1 MTKQWCNLFPGGCV
15 RSCFLLTAYRLKTMT
30 VVTEVR
36 PQSLCTGSSPHCV
49 CFGPCGCVH
58 IYQLVAMYNSWEIP
72 HNDPHFQLFI
82 LNMPDLTTLG
92 LPSLP
97 WETVCLSRGAA
108 PPLCIVPTWPTS
120 FTPAHCLTPE
130 ELKYINLLE
139 PGAIVFTI

>member
-1 MTKQWCNLFPGGCV
+1 MCQILFPFNCLRVENHDCG
-15 RSCFLLTAYRLKTMT
+15 YRGQTPESVHWIQPT
-30 VVTEVR
+30 
-36 PQSLCTGSSPHCV
+36 CV

-58 IYQLVAMYNSWEIP
+58 IYQLVAIYNSWEIS

-82 LNMPDLTTLG
+82 LNMPDLPTLG

-108 PPLCIVPTWPTS
+108 PPFCIVPTWPTS

-139 PGAIVFTI
+139 PGAILFTI